1 MESNKEVIS
10 RLKFIGKLQKGE
22 KINVKLM
29 YVQQDGIVT
38 QMARTLLQDNRSK
51 TLSFIQDTVNRSF
64 ELIAFYDKTNKV
76 SEQIMC
82 KNLYEDLKKSKN
94 GLVNLKDTY
103 MEDIKFCCD
112 LDTLLQLIDAK
123 LSEFEVKYVLPPP
136 PPPFDADGDN
146 L

>member
-22 KINVKLM
+22 KVNVKLM

-51 TLSFIQDTVNRSF
+51 TLSFIQDTINRSF
-64 ELIAFYDKTNKV
+64 ELIAFYDKSNKI

-94 GLVNLKDTY
+94 GLVNMKETY
-103 MEDIKFCCD
+103 VDDVKFCCD

-123 LSEFEVKYVLPPP
+123 LMEYEKFLPH
-136 PPPFDADGDN
+136 PPPFESSGDEV
-146 L
+146 